1 LLETR
6 NKPYTTTLGTINQ
19 KMKTKLNFI
28 FLSFLFVL
36 NSCCFGAKEEYL
48 GNNIYLSEYDNVD
61 RRILYQKESCA
72 TTGTEIVP
80 MTILEIS
87 YNSEWVIAKSGSKRK
102 NSDFKYWVIKNNYEN
117 LPNSETVIENRI
129 EFSNLKKFESY
140 LVEKNIELKLRKID

>member
-1 LLETR
+1 
-6 NKPYTTTLGTINQ
+6 
-19 KMKTKLNFI
+19 MKTKLNFI